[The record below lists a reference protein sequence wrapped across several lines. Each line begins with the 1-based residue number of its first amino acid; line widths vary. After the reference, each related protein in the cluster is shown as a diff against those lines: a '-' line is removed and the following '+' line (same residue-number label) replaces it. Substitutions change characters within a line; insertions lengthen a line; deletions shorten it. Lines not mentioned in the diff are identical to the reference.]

1 MVLKR
6 IFFRFVGT
14 IFLPRRTF
22 RVITKE
28 RVSPLEGPVVSSVV
42 FMGFVVVVYFV
53 KGSISIY
60 TALYLFCLLHGIW
73 FVFTYFMHRI
83 FMYAYGISR
92 NFAEFYGVVS
102 YSLPS
107 STIIYLSAL
116 AIKFLKISTL
126 VVIVSTTIL
135 LLSVWLLWLLCLI
148 YIATHIYYDVQPT
161 QFLTTLL
168 MVLMTLLFVGA
179 YIYIAFN
186 EFFKP
191 LIEMV
196 KIESAKFS
204 RLP

>member
-1 MVLKR
+1 LILKR

-28 RVSPLEGPVVSSVV
+28 RVSPLEGSVVSSVV
-42 FMGFVVVVYFV
+42 FIGFVVVVYFV

-73 FVFTYFMHRI
+73 FVFTYFMHRF

-116 AIKFLKISTL
+116 AIKFLKVSIL

-148 YIATHIYYDVQPT
+148 YIATHIYYDVKPT

-168 MVLMTLLFVGA
+168 MVLMTLLFVGT